1 MITETRTHTG
11 ANPPV
16 SGNPDG
22 HCAASAVWLGW
33 AIKGP
38 ARPFIDL
45 LHNSSGVIRRGERI
59 EPFK

>member
-22 HCAASAVWLGW
+22 HCAASAAWLGW
-33 AIKGP
+33 AIK
-38 ARPFIDL
+38 RPVRHFIDL
-45 LHNSSGVIRRGERI
+45 LHNSSSVIWKVERI